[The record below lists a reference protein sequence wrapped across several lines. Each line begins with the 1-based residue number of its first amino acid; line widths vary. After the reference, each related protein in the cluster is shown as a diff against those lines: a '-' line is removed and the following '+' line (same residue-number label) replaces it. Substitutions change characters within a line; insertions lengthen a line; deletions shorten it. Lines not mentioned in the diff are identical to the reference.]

1 MQNRPSSG
9 LYDFANLHAIAEC
22 REMIDEY
29 ARNEGDTWD
38 VMREAFNLDKV
49 REKPAITTPH
59 IVGVGGR

>member
-1 MQNRPSSG
+1 
-9 LYDFANLHAIAEC
+9 
-22 REMIDEY
+22 MIDEY